1 MTKKPFARRA
11 FLCGVNS
18 VKTAIAYSLCY
29 VLIFFV
35 LSCHFCGIRTVFVL
49 ARLFSSASNLI
60 KIVSKVKLDLQF
72 YFLLS
77 VIIKSLI
84 LTLRLS

>member
-18 VKTAIAYSLCY
+18 LKTAIAYSLCY

-35 LSCHFCGIRTVFVL
+35 LSCHFFGVRTVFVL
-49 ARLFSSASNLI
+49 ARLFSSAPFFEWFP
-60 KIVSKVKLDLQF
+60 VSTTFVYCQK
-72 YFLLS
+72 
-77 VIIKSLI
+77 
-84 LTLRLS
+84 